1 MPPEERLTRYSER
14 NKMEVF
20 QCPQLSDEWYKLK
33 CGVIS
38 ASHFSEVLN
47 TGSGRK
53 TYMMRLLAERMT
65 EQPQE
70 GYSNSNME
78 WGIETEPQARQYYQD
93 LHEVEI
99 EQVGFVKMNDDVGCS
114 PDGLIGDDGIIEIKC
129 PLPSTHLD
137 YIIKN
142 KLPSTY
148 VPQVQ
153 GQLWVCDR
161 QWCDFV
167 SFDPRVTKRPYWS
180 IRIERDE
187 NYIKKLSE
195 AVNQFVEEIHELEI
209 KLQESEF

>member
-1 MPPEERLTRYSER
+1 
-14 NKMEVF
+14 MEIF
-20 QCPQLSDEWYKLK
+20 QCPQLSDEWYKIK

-65 EQPQE
+65 GQLQE

-78 WGIETEPQARQYYQD
+78 RGIEIEPQARKYYQD

-99 EQVGFVKMNDDVGCS
+99 EQVGFIKMNEDVGCS

-129 PLPSTHLD
+129 PLSSTHLN

-142 KLPSTY
+142 KLPSAY
-148 VPQVQ
+148 VPQIQ
-153 GQLWVCDR
+153 GQLWVCER

-167 SFDPRVTKRPYWS
+167 SFDPRVAKRPYWP
-180 IRIERDE
+180 IRVERDE
-187 NYIKKLSE
+187 DYIKRLND
-195 AVNQFVEEIHELEI
+195 AINQFVLDLKSLEYNLE
-209 KLQESEF
+209 KSQF